1 MIVSGMVFVAISV
14 MAVIFMLCVG
24 ALFAVAYAQNVKF
37 LQNEFTHFP
46 FIFDSSNICEYCLQK
61 EQDTQIDSL
70 EAIAQA
76 EREHAAT
83 LVAARVWISYDVWV

>member
-37 LQNEFTHFP
+37 LQNEFTYFP
-46 FIFDSSNICEYCLQK
+46 FLFDSSNICEYCLQK
-61 EQDTQIDSL
+61 EQAAQIDSL

-83 LVAARVWISYDVWV
+83 LVAARV